1 MVRLA
6 ITEFSNL
13 TLSDVEFSFP
23 QPSYTITTLEYLCE
37 KEPEVRFV
45 LLMGADNL
53 AFFDRWKE
61 HQKIVSLVDLYVYPR
76 EHKNE
81 IPAQYLD
88 HPNIHFVDAPK
99 LDYTATSIRKILRQ
113 GKDVKS
119 LLPMSILNY
128 IERNALY
135 H

>member
-1 MVRLA
+1 
-6 ITEFSNL
+6 
-13 TLSDVEFSFP
+13 
-23 QPSYTITTLEYLCE
+23 
-37 KEPEVRFV
+37 
-45 LLMGADNL
+45 MGADNL
-53 AFFDRWKE
+53 FFFDRWKE

-81 IPAQYLD
+81 IPAKYLD